1 MSFTPFYPVMPLY
14 DHSFPHFL
22 PWSCR
27 EPEADSWISLP
38 LLILYAFLGFI
49 CFRCCLIPSA
59 GVTASADVRQV
70 QARAPREHF
79 FVVAGLGDASL
90 RGKTV
95 ADCRETESNNK

>member
-1 MSFTPFYPVMPLY
+1 MSLTPFYPVTSLY
-14 DHSFPHFL
+14 DPSYPHFL

-59 GVTASADVRQV
+59 GVTASPRVGDDQVLPQSSRQW
-70 QARAPREHF
+70 PRVSGEE
-79 FVVAGLGDASL
+79 G
-90 RGKTV
+90 
-95 ADCRETESNNK
+95 